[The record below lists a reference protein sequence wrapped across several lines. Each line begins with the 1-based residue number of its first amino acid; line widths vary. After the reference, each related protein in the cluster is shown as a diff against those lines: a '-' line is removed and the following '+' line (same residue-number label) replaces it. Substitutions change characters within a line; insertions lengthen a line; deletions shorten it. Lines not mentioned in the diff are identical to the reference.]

1 LLSVTTATAAELP
14 AASAPGEVW
23 KIASP
28 ESQGLSSAKLEAV
41 RAGLAARN
49 TQAFLVIRNDAI
61 VCEWYS
67 PDFSAG
73 QKHGSASLA
82 KALVG
87 GLSFAVAMSE
97 GRIALDDPASKFIP
111 QWRED
116 PRNYSMVL
124 APRPLPGKPWAGF

>member
-1 LLSVTTATAAELP
+1 MHSPGCPNYPSVEKFPFPRLLASFVVWLCAILLSVTTATAAELP

-67 PDFSAG
+67 PDFSA
-73 QKHGSASLA
+73 
-82 KALVG
+82 
-87 GLSFAVAMSE
+87 
-97 GRIALDDPASKFIP
+97 
-111 QWRED
+111 
-116 PRNYSMVL
+116 
-124 APRPLPGKPWAGF
+124 